1 VAFAVGELGLRLEEF
16 YDMPFCEF
24 RIKAYAYKRMQEE
37 RLRHTRMIAYYSAIG
52 PHLDPKKLPKT
63 IDEFMRIGDKPKK
76 RSRVSDE
83 MRELYKRRMDE
94 YNEAMRIYREKHK
107 DQDQDQD
114 TDKK

>member
-1 VAFAVGELGLRLEEF
+1 MAFAVGELGLRLEEF

-37 RLRHTRMIAYYSAIG
+37 RLRHTRMIAYYSAVG

-63 IDEFMRIGDKPKK
+63 IDEFMRIGDKPNK

-83 MRELYKRRMDE
+83 MRELFKKRMDE
-94 YNEAMRIYREKHK
+94 YNEAMRVYREKQK
-107 DQDQDQD
+107 DQD

>member
-1 VAFAVGELGLRLEEF
+1 MAFAVGELGLRLEEF

-37 RLRHTRMIAYYSAIG
+37 RLRHTRMIAYYSAVG

-76 RSRVSDE
+76 SRVSDE

-94 YNEAMRIYREKHK
+94 YNEAMRVYRERHK
-107 DQDQDQD
+107 DQDQD

>member
-1 VAFAVGELGLRLEEF
+1 MAFAVGELGLRLEEF

-37 RLRHTRMIAYYSAIG
+37 RLRHTRMIAYYSAVG

-63 IDEFMRIGDKPKK
+63 IDEFMWIGDKPKK

-94 YNEAMRIYREKHK
+94 YNEAMRIYKEKHK
-107 DQDQDQD
+107 DQD

>member
-1 VAFAVGELGLRLEEF
+1 MAFAVGELGLRLEEF

-37 RLRHTRMIAYYSAIG
+37 RLRHTRMIAYYSAVG

-63 IDEFMRIGDKPKK
+63 IDEFMRIGNNPKK
-76 RSRVSDE
+76 SRVSDE
-83 MRELYKRRMDE
+83 MRELYKQRMDE
-94 YNEAMRIYREKHK
+94 YNEAMMVYREKHNG
-107 DQDQDQD
+107 QDQD